1 MNSYHKRK
9 QRYIITGGLGFIGT
23 NFIKFLLS
31 KKNVEILNLDKISY
45 ASNNFLIK
53 NKNNLLKNIKVN
65 LKNEKKVKKI
75 IENFKPNKL
84 IHFAA
89 ESHVDRS
96 IDSPFEFIS
105 ENILSTLNLL
115 SNTLD
120 FYNKNKNKIKNFEF
134 VYIGT
139 DEIYGDLEKTKNK
152 FSEKSLIS
160 PNNPYSSSKA
170 SCYHLVNAF
179 NKTYELPV
187 KRINFCNN
195 FGEFQFPEKLIPK
208 TILSIINRKP
218 VHLYGNGLQ
227 IRNWIYA
234 TDTSKKLYNVINY
247 KKKNLY
253 LI

>member
-53 NKNNLLKNIKVN
+53 NKNKLLKNIKIN

-96 IDSPFEFIS
+96 IDSPFEFI
-105 ENILSTLNLL
+105 
-115 SNTLD
+115 
-120 FYNKNKNKIKNFEF
+120 
-134 VYIGT
+134 
-139 DEIYGDLEKTKNK
+139 
-152 FSEKSLIS
+152 
-160 PNNPYSSSKA
+160 
-170 SCYHLVNAF
+170 
-179 NKTYELPV
+179 
-187 KRINFCNN
+187 
-195 FGEFQFPEKLIPK
+195 
-208 TILSIINRKP
+208 
-218 VHLYGNGLQ
+218 
-227 IRNWIYA
+227 
-234 TDTSKKLYNVINY
+234 
-247 KKKNLY
+247 
-253 LI
+253 